1 MELEPRFSRE
11 EIAAAVSRVAAE
23 ISANHPDKTP
33 LLVGILTGSF
43 VFLADLVRE
52 LTIPVEIDFIRARSY
67 GKGTESSGAVEITK
81 DIEHDITGRTVILVE
96 DILDTGL
103 TLRFVAD
110 RIRGRRPGDRRNLRP
125 ARARGGDPVR
135 LHGTMDPQGFRC
147 RLWHR
152 LRRTPPRATRH
163 QGHPRDLIRTPFR
176 GLTPA
181 YTWDWNPGYAAG
193 PRTLVLLVTRDSRL
207 S

>member
-81 DIEHDITGRTVILVE
+81 DIEHDITGRTVILIE

-110 RIRGRRPGDRRNLRP
+110 RIRV
-125 ARARGGDPVR
+125 GDPGIVE
-135 LHGTMDPQGFRC
+135 TC
-147 RLWHR
+147 
-152 LRRTPPRATRH
+152 A
-163 QGHPRDLIRTPFR
+163 
-176 GLTPA
+176 
-181 YTWDWNPGYAAG
+181 
-193 PRTLVLLVTRDSRL
+193 LLVREGATPSDYMGLWIPKGFVVGYGIDYAELHRELPDIRAIPGT
-207 S
+207 